1 MLHCP
6 TRSQVA
12 LQLQVTHL
20 SALSARPLAA
30 VRHNFRRWLPG
41 LALLV
46 LAAGTLIV
54 ARQLDEGDLRQP
66 GTRLDNPDFYMQNFV
81 STVMGM
87 DGLAD
92 RTLKAKRLEHFPK
105 TNEKELTEPYLV
117 LYQTGAPAWHVR
129 SESGWISPSGDVVL
143 LRGRV
148 HAWRVSKTGV
158 KLVDIH
164 TRDLRILPGTDY
176 GETDKPVTIATADHR
191 TVGLGMRAFLA
202 ESRIELM
209 SQVKTNLTGHL
220 Q

>member
-1 MLHCP
+1 MR
-6 TRSQVA
+6 T
-12 LQLQVTHL
+12 
-20 SALSARPLAA
+20 
-30 VRHNFRRWLPG
+30 VRHQLRQWLPG
-41 LALLV
+41 LVLLV
-46 LAAGTLIV
+46 LAAITLIV
-54 ARQLDEGDLRQP
+54 ARQLDETDPARRGA
-66 GTRLDNPDFYMQNFV
+66 RLENPDFYMQNFV
-81 STVMGM
+81 STVMGL

-117 LYQTGAPAWHVR
+117 LYQTGAPAWHIR

-148 HAWRVSKTGV
+148 HAWRVSNTGV

-164 TRDLRILPGTDY
+164 TRDLRILPETDY
-176 GETDKPVTIATADHR
+176 GETDKPVTIATADQR

-202 ESRIELM
+202 ESRVELM
-209 SQVKTNLTGHL
+209 SQVRTNLTGHL

>member
-1 MLHCP
+1 M
-6 TRSQVA
+6 
-12 LQLQVTHL
+12 QVTHL
-20 SALSARPLAA
+20 TALSAKPART
-30 VRHNFRRWLPG
+30 VRHQLRQWLPG
-41 LALLV
+41 LVLLV
-46 LAAGTLIV
+46 LAAITLIV
-54 ARQLDEGDLRQP
+54 ARQLDETDPARRGA
-66 GTRLDNPDFYMQNFV
+66 RLENPDFYMQNFV
-81 STVMGM
+81 STVMGL

-117 LYQTGAPAWHVR
+117 LYQTGAPAWHIR

-148 HAWRVSKTGV
+148 HAWRVSNTGV

-164 TRDLRILPGTDY
+164 TRDLRILPETDY
-176 GETDKPVTIATADHR
+176 GETDKPVTIATADQR

-202 ESRIELM
+202 ESRVELM
-209 SQVKTNLTGHL
+209 SQVRTNLTGHL